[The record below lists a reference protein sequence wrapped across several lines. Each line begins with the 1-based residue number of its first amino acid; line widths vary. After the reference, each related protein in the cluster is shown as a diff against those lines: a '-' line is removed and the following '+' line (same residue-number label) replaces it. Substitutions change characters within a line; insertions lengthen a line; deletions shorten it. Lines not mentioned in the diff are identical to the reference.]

1 MLLKILLIVALIAA
15 VYFIF
20 FKKKPIRQNHDK
32 EANKKNQHP
41 SSDMVECASCGIYTE
56 ADDAIISNGKY
67 YCSKEC
73 QQRG

>member
-1 MLLKILLIVALIAA
+1 MLKILLIIALIAA

-20 FKKKPIRQNHDK
+20 FKKKPIGQNNDK
-32 EANKKNQHP
+32 ETNNKNKHP

-56 ADDAIISNGKY
+56 ADDAILSHGKY